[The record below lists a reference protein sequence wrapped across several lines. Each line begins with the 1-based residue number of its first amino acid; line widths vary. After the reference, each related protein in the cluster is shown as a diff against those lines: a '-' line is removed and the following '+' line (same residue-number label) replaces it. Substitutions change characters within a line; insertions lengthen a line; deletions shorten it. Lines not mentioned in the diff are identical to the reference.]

1 MMTSDDLPH
10 QVRTALDFVE
20 VPALLLERFA
30 NEPAVLCVWARHAR
44 TGEPLP
50 PELAARSQAAARMFG
65 ALETQQACLHAL
77 VDLRLHGAHDGAHDG
92 AHGGAHDGARNGA
105 HDGAHD
111 GAGGGLRSS
120 FWGAPPWAPPPLW
133 QPTTALWQP
142 EQSARLVQQLTAA
155 HTQLPVEPDA
165 PAPRWH
171 AGFRHLAH
179 YGAGYY
185 TYLWARSVSSR
196 VWRRCFADDPLG
208 GAGERWCSTVLQHGG
223 SREPRELLGEMLGG
237 RAGEAAPGTA
247 PGELAEEADAVEE
260 AVLRLAPVGV
270 AHTRS

>member
-1 MMTSDDLPH
+1 
-10 QVRTALDFVE
+10 
-20 VPALLLERFA
+20 
-30 NEPAVLCVWARHAR
+30 
-44 TGEPLP
+44 
-50 PELAARSQAAARMFG
+50 MFG

-77 VDLRLHGAHDGAHDG
+77 VDLRLHGAH
-92 AHGGAHDGARNGA
+92 NGA

-111 GAGGGLRSS
+111 GA
-120 FWGAPPWAPPPLW
+120 FAVP
-133 QPTTALWQP
+133 TALWKP

-155 HTQLPVEPDA
+155 HTQLPVEPNA

-171 AGFRHLAH
+171 AGFRHIAH

-208 GAGERWCSTVLQHGG
+208 GGAGERWCSTVLQHGG
-223 SREPRELLGEMLGG
+223 AREPRELLGEMLGG
-237 RAGEAAPGTA
+237 AGEAAPGMA

-270 AHTRS
+270 AHSLTAVPVYTDRF

>member
-1 MMTSDDLPH
+1 
-10 QVRTALDFVE
+10 
-20 VPALLLERFA
+20 
-30 NEPAVLCVWARHAR
+30 
-44 TGEPLP
+44 
-50 PELAARSQAAARMFG
+50 MFG

-77 VDLRLHGAHDGAHDG
+77 VDLRLHGAH
-92 AHGGAHDGARNGA
+92 NGA

-111 GAGGGLRSS
+111 GA
-120 FWGAPPWAPPPLW
+120 FAVP
-133 QPTTALWQP
+133 TALWQP

-185 TYLWARSVSSR
+185 TYLWARSLSSR

-247 PGELAEEADAVEE
+247 PGELAEEAEEVEE
-260 AVLRLAPVGV
+260 AVLRLAPVRV